1 MPRSAGRAD
10 ATTRRLRLVA
20 RTWSV
25 VIICITPVMAVA
37 HIVVPEP
44 VTEDYL
50 PIENLLPV
58 IMVLSVL
65 GLALAWRWE
74 PVRGAINAGLFVL
87 DLGLYWIIRGKP
99 FPLRALPV
107 FSAVIVLGLSL
118 LACGWR
124 A

>member
-58 IMVLSVL
+58 IMVLSGMCQPFRDNSQQNL
-65 GLALAWRWE
+65 G
-74 PVRGAINAGLFVL
+74 NQ
-87 DLGLYWIIRGKP
+87 
-99 FPLRALPV
+99 
-107 FSAVIVLGLSL
+107 
-118 LACGWR
+118 
-124 A
+124 